1 MPPGAVEQSNPM
13 DEAETIAIVGIAIG
27 IAGLA
32 VAVLT
37 LIQPFWLPR
46 LSEPRRRQRDAADR
60 LRDIL
65 LEHHEALTQPDVLT
79 GSPATADLRADLE
92 RRLVTIRSD
101 LSPALMS
108 RVAVFEL
115 LLRRAEDL
123 DLRAETRW
131 IEVSVYL
138 LTELRIAATAEV
150 NARRPTRRLLVDA
163 ETLDDLLARG
173 RMLGSGL
180 EPLRETLLANAQR
193 QDRRGTLRY
202 AIALAVWAAVLGF
215 AIGALV
221 FG

>member
-1 MPPGAVEQSNPM
+1 M
-13 DEAETIAIVGIAIG
+13 
-27 IAGLA
+27 
-32 VAVLT
+32 
-37 LIQPFWLPR
+37 
-46 LSEPRRRQRDAADR
+46 
-60 LRDIL
+60 
-65 LEHHEALTQPDVLT
+65 
-79 GSPATADLRADLE
+79 
-92 RRLVTIRSD
+92 
-101 LSPALMS
+101 
-108 RVAVFEL
+108 FEL